1 MQKKPGIAESLFE
14 LKPISKNVIIGEKR
28 LSDKD
33 FTLTPE
39 EVPKAK
45 RLKKGSKY
53 DPAIDDFL
61 GSQMKSARVDFKGVK
76 SSSVLA
82 GIKNR
87 IDMRKLKDKV
97 DVVLRSG
104 KVYLRKK
111 SKA

>member
-1 MQKKPGIAESLFE
+1 M
-14 LKPISKNVIIGEKR
+14 R
-28 LSDKD
+28 LSEKKY
-33 FTLTPE
+33 TLTPE

-61 GSQMKSARVDFKGVK
+61 DSSMKSARVDFKGIK
-76 SSSVLA
+76 PSSVLA
-82 GIKNR
+82 GLKNR

-97 DVVLRSG
+97 DVVLRSK

-111 SKA
+111 SKP

>member
-1 MQKKPGIAESLFE
+1 MSEEE
-14 LKPISKNVIIGEKR
+14 L
-28 LSDKD
+28 
-33 FTLTPE
+33 TLIEE

-53 DPAIDDFL
+53 DPIIQKFL
-61 GSQMKSARVDFKGVK
+61 DSSMKTARVQSRGIR
-76 SSSVLA
+76 SSTVLA

-87 IDMRKLKDKV
+87 VDMLKLKDKV

-104 KVYLRKK
+104 RVYLRKK